1 MIILTETRKITVDVN
16 HRGQDGWMTDMA
28 CEDYMGLSQYEYDED
43 KSDELGDKVYRMTD
57 AEANELYE
65 YVRSEIECAE
75 EAQAECAREA
85 AETDDAEEKDL
96 IWSNIAANTKT
107 EAFPEL
113 KEGEEYWWSWDEE
126 DYDPKEDEE
135 EDEETTED

>member
-1 MIILTETRKITVDVN
+1 MIILTETRKITVDIN
-16 HRGQDGWMTDMA
+16 HRGHDGWMTDMVN
-28 CEDYMGLSQYEYDED
+28 EDYMCLSQYEYDED

-57 AEANELYE
+57 AEADELHD

-85 AETDDAEEKDL
+85 AETDDDEEKDL
-96 IWSNIAANTKT
+96 IWSNIAANTNT

-126 DYDPKEDEE
+126 AYDPKEDKE
-135 EDEETTED
+135 EDED

>member
-1 MIILTETRKITVDVN
+1 MIILTETRKITVDIN
-16 HRGQDGWMTDMA
+16 HRGHDGWMTDMVS
-28 CEDYMGLSQYEYDED
+28 EDYMCLSNYKYDEH
-43 KSDELGDKVYRMTD
+43 KSDELGDEVYRMTD

-85 AETDDAEEKDL
+85 AETDDYEEKDL
-96 IWSNIAANTKT
+96 IWSHICENTHT

-126 DYDPKEDEE
+126 DYDPKEDKEE
-135 EDEETTED
+135 NED